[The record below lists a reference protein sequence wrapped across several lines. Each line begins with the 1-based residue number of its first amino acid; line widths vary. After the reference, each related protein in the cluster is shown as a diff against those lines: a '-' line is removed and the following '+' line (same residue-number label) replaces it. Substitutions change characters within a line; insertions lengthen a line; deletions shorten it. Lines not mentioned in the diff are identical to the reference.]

1 MKETKAN
8 CGGGEEDE
16 EGEDDDDDDD
26 DNDDDDDDDDD
37 DNNEDDDDKDGNKE
51 QGQQECGASVPARGL
66 SGEGQEPRILRPS
79 LRDPAPLLVALTKCR
94 A

>member
-1 MKETKAN
+1 MGGGGRVGGAFGHCRAQGKTAQFDRHRLVGVRGGQQWGRGGMKETKAN

-26 DNDDDDDDDDD
+26 DNDDDDVDDDD

-51 QGQQECGASVPARGL
+51 QG
-66 SGEGQEPRILRPS
+66 
-79 LRDPAPLLVALTKCR
+79 
-94 A
+94 